1 MSTQT
6 VVIQRDVLEEN
17 FSKIFI
23 LAERKP
29 NGKYDDDEEKWM
41 EHFVK
46 MLWHECFT
54 ERIHCHTLF
63 FL

>member
-6 VVIQRDVLEEN
+6 VAIQRDVLEEN

-29 NGKYDDDEEKWM
+29 NGKYDDDEEEWR

-46 MLWHECFT
+46 ML
-54 ERIHCHTLF
+54 
-63 FL
+63 